1 MLNYI
6 PQFFTKKAITIYCIA
21 LCFIS
26 LLFFSYSMDFIW
38 IFFGLLEVIGFFYF
52 SNLLSK
58 RWSRYSPKLF
68 KKKLFTTSL
77 IIRLIWAV
85 FSYYFYIWMT
95 GEPFEFSAADSK
107 TYQELALDLST
118 RGYTDFQYI
127 FRNLQFNDMGYATY
141 LGTLYMA
148 TGKSILFARIMK
160 ALWSS
165 LTALLIYKLASRT
178 FGESIGRIAGIIAM
192 LFPNFIYYCG
202 LHLKEVEMVFL
213 TTLFLERADY
223 LLRSRQ
229 FNIINTVVLLLVGLS
244 LFAFRTVLG
253 VAALFALFSALT
265 LTSARVSK
273 IGNRFVFGVWVIIA
287 VVYFAS
293 GTIALEV
300 EQYWEGRFD
309 NQDDSMELRATAKG
323 GNKLAKY
330 GSGFIFA
337 PAIFVIPVSTMV
349 GLPNQQNQQIING
362 GNYVKNIL
370 SFFIY
375 LSIFFVLKRKK
386 WRDFVLIEVFFLA
399 YLGVIALSA
408 FAHSERFHQPAL
420 PVYVM
425 FIAYGISTVTNKS
438 KKYFNYY
445 TVLVFLA
452 LVAWNFIKLSGRGL
466 I

>member
-1 MLNYI
+1 M
-6 PQFFTKKAITIYCIA
+6 
-21 LCFIS
+21 
-26 LLFFSYSMDFIW
+26 SYSMDFIW

-77 IIRLIWAV
+77 VIRVIWAV
-85 FSYYFYIWMT
+85 FSYFFYIYMT
-95 GEPFEFSAADSK
+95 GEPFEFGAADSQVYE
-107 TYQELALDLST
+107 TIAFELST
-118 RGYTDFQYI
+118 FGYSSFQSV
-127 FRNLQFNDMGYATY
+127 FDGLQFNDMGYGTY
-141 LGTLYMA
+141 LGTLYML

-160 ALWSS
+160 ALWSA

-178 FGESIGRIAGIIAM
+178 FGESTGRIAGIIAM
-192 LFPNFIYYCG
+192 LLPNFIYYCG

-229 FNIINTVVLLLVGLS
+229 FNIMNIVVVLLVGFA
-244 LFAFRTVLG
+244 LFSFRTVLG
-253 VAALFALFSALT
+253 VAALFAIFSAL
-265 LTSARVSK
+265 LLASSK
-273 IGNRFVFGVWVIIA
+273 VFKMGNRFVLGLWVLIA
-287 VVYFAS
+287 VAYFAS
-293 GTIALEV
+293 GTIAMEV
-300 EQYWEGRFD
+300 EQYWESRFE
-309 NQDDSMELRATAKG
+309 NQDASMNARAVAKG

-330 GSGFIFA
+330 GSGAIFA

-349 GLPNQQNQQIING
+349 GLPNQENQQFING

-425 FIAYGISTVTNKS
+425 FIAYGISTATNKS

-452 LVAWNFIKLSGRGL
+452 LVAWNFIKLKGRGL
-466 I
+466 V